1 MKTNKAKLT
10 TIAASKPLIVSTLWL
25 SALSEKEKLLYIA
38 LLTPLT
44 VILVCFFVK
53 VVLFLPA
60 LYIFAIGA
68 AAVMLVTLVHTAAV
82 FRLNR
87 DKVQS
92 YLANLIT
99 VMFIQSAVFAFAPLF
114 RLTAEGIMVYYMAVS
129 LFGINEHCRRV
140 KLLGVKPAISIIYGG
155 AKVIA
160 ALILLYLL
168 NLI

>member
-1 MKTNKAKLT
+1 MKTNKIYSAGRRSFPF
-10 TIAASKPLIVSTLWL
+10 IGSTLWL
-25 SALSEKEKLLYIA
+25 SYQTEKEKLLYIG

-53 VVLFLPA
+53 VVLFLP
-60 LYIFAIGA
+60 LQYIFAIGA

-114 RLTAEGIMVYYMAVS
+114 ELTAEGITVYYMAVS

-140 KLLGVKPAISIIYGG
+140 KLLKINPAISVLYGG

-160 ALILLYLL
+160 ALILLYIMKLV
-168 NLI
+168 